1 MQIEIKEC
9 CGVHGEIVDKGDV
22 VEVDDPTAKMLIA
35 IGKAVRFNP
44 EDEGEPPAED
54 EGEGEPPAEDEGEGE
69 GEPGG
74 EIQHQDPTPTHR
86 DPQPKKRR

>member
-54 EGEGEPPAEDEGEGE
+54 EGEGE

>member
-9 CGVHGEIVDKGDV
+9 CGVHGEIVEKGDV
-22 VEVDDPTAKMLIA
+22 IEVDDPTAKMLVA

-44 EDEGEPPAED
+44 EDEGELPVED
-54 EGEGEPPAEDEGEGE
+54 EGADEAPVEDAPE
-69 GEPGG
+69 G
-74 EIQHQDPTPTHR
+74 EIQNRDPTPTNR